1 LGTSRRTAHRIISSA
16 TRSDQERRTF
26 DEAVNARHDVFPFFV
41 GFARSGTTLLR
52 AMVDSHP
59 EIGIPPESHFV
70 TELAPCRARYEA
82 SGRFDVEHFAADLCA
97 HAWFR
102 WWRIAPDELLAALRD
117 AAPAAY
123 SDAIRTVFSRWATRH
138 GKPRYGDKTPTYLT
152 ELALVAALFPEA
164 RFVHLVRDGRDAAL
178 AYADAFDVPVEK
190 AIGLWRSRVEDARG
204 TGAALG
210 CHRYCEIKYEDLV
223 ADSESTLRAVCRF
236 IDLPFSER
244 MVRHWEHAE
253 DMLTG
258 APDREIQRHVEW
270 PPTVGLRDWRSQMPQ
285 HVARACELV
294 AGNLLEDLGYEAG
307 PTRFSLRSQVLVG
320 RSQLER
326 GARFVRAAVAQH
338 TGARP
343 SRPAAANVPRVP
355 RAPTRSGPPWPDPL
369 QLSLLRVAFL
379 ERDEAVEE
387 WRMLRDRLVLD
398 DVWDAET
405 HRLLPLVYR
414 RLVQL
419 GVEDPELPRL
429 KGLHRHAW
437 YQNQLNLSRLA
448 PFLTRLE
455 GAGIRTMVI
464 KGVPLALRFHGD
476 LGSRPMNDVDV
487 LVPTDRMAD
496 ALRLL
501 EQDGWRSHSDGRHP
515 VQKLTA
521 GFSLISHHSRIVTA
535 PDGFYVDLHWHLR
548 EQFVVPGEEMT
559 SSDDFWAAA
568 EPIDVAGMRTRTLC
582 AGDLLLHAIVHG
594 LVSQRDARARWAADA
609 MVVLGH
615 PEAVDWDRLIHQ
627 AERRRLVLIVR
638 AALDYLVENLRASVP
653 LDVLAQLDRV
663 RSTRDDE
670 RAFERALSLD
680 NYGARLQ
687 GLFDLGPAWAW
698 RRAHLGTA
706 RAMLD
711 VPVFLRDTWQLPH
724 TRDVPFE
731 AARHLVRRVRRHQPR
746 ASLASIT
753 PPTP

>member
-1 LGTSRRTAHRIISSA
+1 VRRTP
-16 TRSDQERRTF
+16 
-26 DEAVNARHDVFPFFV
+26 DEPVNVRHDVFPFFV
-41 GFARSGTTLLR
+41 GVARSGTTLLR

-59 EIGIPPESHFV
+59 EIGIPPESYFV
-70 TELAPCRARYEA
+70 TELAPSRARYEA
-82 SGRFDVEHFAADLCA
+82 SGPFDVEHFAGDLCA
-97 HAWFR
+97 HAWFG
-102 WWRIAPDELLAALRD
+102 WWRIAPGELLTALRD
-117 AAPAAY
+117 AAPAGY
-123 SDAIRTVFSRWATRH
+123 SDAVRTVFSLWATRH
-138 GKPRYGDKTPTYLT
+138 GKPRYGDKTPGYLT
-152 ELALVAALFPEA
+152 QLALVAALFPEA
-164 RFVHLVRDGRDAAL
+164 RFVHLVRDGRDVAL

-190 AIGLWRSRVEDARG
+190 AIGLWRSRVEGGRG
-204 TGAALG
+204 AGAALG
-210 CHRYCEIKYEDLV
+210 CHRYCEIRYEDLV

-258 APDREIQRHVEW
+258 APDRVLQRHVEW
-270 PPTVGLRDWRSQMPQ
+270 PPTVGLRDWRTQMPR
-285 HVARACELV
+285 HVARVCELV
-294 AGNLLEDLGYEAG
+294 AGDLLEDLGYEAG
-307 PTRFSLRSQVLVG
+307 PTRFSLRSQALVG
-320 RSQLER
+320 RVQLER

-338 TGARP
+338 AGARP
-343 SRPAAANVPRVP
+343 PRTAAANVPRVP
-355 RAPTRSGPPWPDPL
+355 SAPTRSGPPRPDPL

-379 ERDEAVEE
+379 ERDEAGEE
-387 WRMLRDRLVLD
+387 WRELRSRLVLD
-398 DVWDAET
+398 DIWDAET

-419 GVEDPELPRL
+419 GVEDPVLPRL

-437 YQNQLNLSRLA
+437 YQNQLNLARLA

-464 KGVPLALRFHGD
+464 KGVPLALRFYGD

-487 LVPTDRMAD
+487 LVPTKRMAD
-496 ALRLL
+496 ALQLL
-501 EQDGWRSHSDGRHP
+501 EDDGWRSHRDPHQPSQR
-515 VQKLTA
+515 LTA

-535 PDGFYVDLHWHLR
+535 PDGFWVDLHWHLR
-548 EQFVVPGEEMT
+548 EQFVAPGQEMK

-568 EPIDVAGMRTRTLC
+568 EPIDVAGIRTRTLC
-582 AGDLLLHAIVHG
+582 ASDLLLHAIVHG

-615 PEAVDWDRLIHQ
+615 PEAIDWERLIYQ

-638 AALDYLVENLRASVP
+638 VALDYLVKNLRAGVP
-653 LDVLAQLDRV
+653 LDVLARLNRV
-663 RSTRDDE
+663 PTTRDDE

-680 NYGARLQ
+680 PYGPRLQ

-698 RRAHLGTA
+698 RRAHLGTV
-706 RAMLD
+706 RAILD
-711 VPVFLRDTWQLPH
+711 VPAFLRDAWQLPH
-724 TRDVPFE
+724 TRDVPVE
-731 AARHLVRRVRRHQPR
+731 SARHLVGRLRRHRPH

>member
-568 EPIDVAGMRTRTLC
+568 SSRSGMRVRGGRPMPWSSSDIQRPLIGTGSSIRPSGGASFSSCAPRSTTSSRTSVPRC
-582 AGDLLLHAIVHG
+582 HSTFSHSWTVFVRPGTTSAPSNGHCRSTTTAHASKGSSTWDRRG
-594 LVSQRDARARWAADA
+594 LGVARTSGPLAPCSTSPSSCGTLGSCRTPGTSRSKLRVTSSGVFAATSHAPPSPRSRLRRHKVRRNLRTEADA
-609 MVVLGH
+609 
-615 PEAVDWDRLIHQ
+615 
-627 AERRRLVLIVR
+627 
-638 AALDYLVENLRASVP
+638 
-653 LDVLAQLDRV
+653 
-663 RSTRDDE
+663 
-670 RAFERALSLD
+670 
-680 NYGARLQ
+680 
-687 GLFDLGPAWAW
+687 
-698 RRAHLGTA
+698 
-706 RAMLD
+706 
-711 VPVFLRDTWQLPH
+711 
-724 TRDVPFE
+724 
-731 AARHLVRRVRRHQPR
+731 
-746 ASLASIT
+746 
-753 PPTP
+753 